1 MFFDEFSG
9 DWARTIED
17 AEHGWVQAIPY
28 WLRVHFAYIWSDSTE
43 GACTL
48 HRREY
53 YGLVFQPGHRAI
65 HATHR
70 AGNRRCSGTRSFA
83 SLFAS

>member
-1 MFFDEFSG
+1 MNSVVIGHALLKMPSMD
-9 DWARTIED
+9 
-17 AEHGWVQAIPY
+17 VQAIPY

-43 GACTL
+43 GVCTL